1 MSIYVSFVSALSIVA
16 APGEVYKYGNALMW
30 NVIVIPVVVLISC
43 YTILP
48 VFYRNDWKRSTNFFF
63 GQFCRINIS
72 SLGKDQK

>member
-30 NVIVIPVVVLISC
+30 NVIVIPVVVFISC

-48 VFYRNDWKRSTNFFF
+48 VFYRK
-63 GQFCRINIS
+63 G
-72 SLGKDQK
+72 